1 MADRLNIGLDT
12 DTETT
17 GFFTGQKTIS
27 PDVYRSSF
35 VNFYTTSL
43 GLPSLEQETG
53 IDVDEPADLELVEP
67 GTKPERDERDVPSI
81 LEMTSLETG
90 EPQGLSTVKFYDD
103 VMPLQFNSYSA
114 YLKETTYKDRI
125 PFVENILEPV
135 TAGKLGEVSF
145 GKAAEAEV
153 RTGVSK
159 TKEAVKKTP
168 SRLGLLFKDRA
179 EMTTEE
185 LAELEKASSSFARG
199 AMGLAGPMGALVGSF
214 IGGTTVK
221 NAFGNN
227 SFLPSGPLG
236 MIGEVVHSIQY
247 SDMSKI
253 RAARAATGSY
263 DSATGNFIVNNTVDT
278 GFAMSIGNMGITRAP
293 ESGTYSGNT
302 QGLNIEQIKSLE
314 AVSKG
319 YDPRGFNPLNPGK
332 SRSNVVAD
340 GGMFISGNKL
350 EGFFRGNGTFY
361 SPTRFTSSA
370 YSMKDQAEKA
380 AATAGVS
387 YTEFQSALSQARAG
401 TKTLAQA
408 IADIKS
414 AKAAQPAAAPSAPSG
429 GEGEGPTITVGGKEY
444 QVGTGAG
451 QVDPGL
457 AAGVVRESERE
468 NRESDRQGSGQSV
481 SSSRGRVGGGGG
493 GAYSG
498 GSRGRNDSTGGNRR
512 FADGGIIGYAPGG
525 AVAQGGSGFVD
536 RPPEQV
542 SEAQSVADNRPT
554 QLPEGAFV
562 INAAA
567 VEFAGSN
574 DVKKMLLDAH
584 KEAVRR
590 GITVDK
596 QGNGAKLIDVAIS
609 SGEVVVAPHLAKI
622 IGYDRLEKINNRG
635 KAETQERIEENG
647 QSGLPTQ
654 MAAAT
659 GGFITPPE
667 RSPIRE
673 KKEAMTQFADQEL
686 RNDLDVYLRDNPIA
700 QLGYEIVRS
709 GAYEIRAGFV
719 PEGKTSTLGGF
730 TGPEGDSAR
739 SLKETIPLSE
749 RTDRPI
755 DEEKGYVFY
764 YAGPNARTVQTEE
777 GFRRTR
783 EEPHTDTDM
792 RVLAHELGHVG
803 MRFIEKYKNE
813 VTGGK
818 FGKFGYDTE
827 EYMMRIG
834 DEVVRERNKLPHTKF
849 SLTDPVRN
857 AASMFTSGKG
867 ARYFEEKGTPVYKMY
882 ENMWLK
888 NSDEARKILERH
900 FDFVPEVKKP
910 KKTYVQKFKELF
922 GFNNKN

>member
-17 GFFTGQKTIS
+17 GTSTGFFTGQRTVS
-27 PDVYRSSF
+27 PDVYKSSF

-43 GLPSLEQETG
+43 GLPSLEEETG
-53 IDVDEPADLELVEP
+53 IEVDEPEDLELVRP
-67 GTKPERDERDVPSI
+67 GDKPERDERDVPNI

-103 VMPLQFNSYSA
+103 AIMGTSSFNSYSD
-114 YLKETTYKDRI
+114 YLGSVGKHDRI
-125 PFVENILEPV
+125 SFVENILEPV

-145 GKAAEAEV
+145 GKAAKSEV
-153 RTGVSK
+153 KTGVSK

-168 SRLGLLFKDRA
+168 SRIGLLFKDRA
-179 EMTTEE
+179 EMTQAE
-185 LAELEKASSSFARG
+185 LAELEKASASFARG
-199 AMGLAGPMGALVGSF
+199 AMGLAGPMGALAGSF

-247 SDMSKI
+247 SDMAKI
-253 RAARAATGSY
+253 RAAR
-263 DSATGNFIVNNTVDT
+263 SAYAQGDMAGTQLGPMNFDNVDI

-293 ESGTYSGNT
+293 GDGTYSGNT

-314 AVSKG
+314 AVAKG
-319 YDPRGFNPLNPGK
+319 YDPRGYNMFDPTK

-340 GGMFISGNKL
+340 GGVFVSGNKL

-361 SPTRFTSSA
+361 NPTRFTSSK
-370 YSMKDQAEKA
+370 YSLESQAKKA
-380 AATAGVS
+380 AATAGIS
-387 YTEFQSALSQARAG
+387 HPEFQLARDQALAG

-414 AKAAQPAAAPSAPSG
+414 AKAAQPAAAAPSAPSAPS

-457 AAGVVRESERE
+457 AAAVQQQQKEEGDNQR
-468 NRESDRQGSGQSV
+468 DGAPSGDSY
-481 SSSRGRVGGGGG
+481 GGNGGGGSYG
-493 GAYSG
+493 GYGGFAGSG
-498 GSRGRNDSTGGNRR
+498 RAMGGRID
-512 FADGGIIGYAPGG
+512 YAPGG

-567 VEFAGSN
+567 VEFAGSS

-659 GGFITPPE
+659 GGFILGL
-667 RSPIRE
+667 RQSPQ
-673 KKEAMTQFADQEL
+673 TQ
-686 RNDLDVYLRDNPIA
+686 
-700 QLGYEIVRS
+700 
-709 GAYEIRAGFV
+709 V
-719 PEGKTSTLGGF
+719 PEGFVTRGQLPEQPIPSRDEDTFFNYSIGQIKDAIRKVEIKGFEDNPYIFTGISRKGKESSAFGPMQITYSTLEDIKERSEEF
-730 TGPEGDSAR
+730 KRLDPEVQEYVDKLIQQGRDKVNLEKSGAIYR
-739 SLKETIPLSE
+739 NDKPRKVASDVRKKLKGLGIGV
-749 RTDRPI
+749 I
-755 DEEKGYVFY
+755 DPAEHDKY
-764 YAGPNARTVQTEE
+764 YEMVADVVLRQKLYDHDNLQDALASYGE
-777 GFRRTR
+777 G
-783 EEPHTDTDM
+783 ENY
-792 RVLAHELGHVG
+792 A
-803 MRFIEKYKNE
+803 
-813 VTGGK
+813 
-818 FGKFGYDTE
+818 
-827 EYMMRIG
+827 
-834 DEVVRERNKLPHTKF
+834 NK
-849 SLTDPVRN
+849 V
-857 AASMFTSGKG
+857 
-867 ARYFEEKGTPVYKMY
+867 
-882 ENMWLK
+882 LK
-888 NSDEARKILERH
+888 NL
-900 FDFVPEVKKP
+900 
-910 KKTYVQKFKELF
+910 Q
-922 GFNNKN
+922 